1 MSLLQQTPGTDA
13 VCIDALLQDTYLL
26 VVELCHGASVHSGP
40 DLWSLCVQQ
49 VEAVQDA
56 LRRAEQDARSIDF
69 ISHAQCALLD
79 ETVLRHA
86 QGEAHE
92 AWARQTLQA
101 RFFNRHQAGEFL
113 YEDMRTVLR
122 EPAANPHVL
131 TAFHRVLM
139 LGFLGRYRDIAD
151 PQRQQWVDTLAARV
165 APLGIGQAVITQG
178 EKGRRGNAMRWVQSP
193 GMHVVAAVV
202 LLAGV
207 WWGLGHALGGV
218 TAALLPGQ
226 G

>member
-1 MSLLQQTPGTDA
+1 MSPVQQPPTTRA
-13 VCIDALLQDTYLL
+13 LCIDALLQDTYLL
-26 VVELCHGASVHSGP
+26 VVELCRGASVRSGP
-40 DLWSLCVQQ
+40 ELWALCARQ
-49 VEAVQDA
+49 VETVQAA
-56 LRRAEQDARSIDF
+56 LRHAEEDARSIDL

-86 QGEAHE
+86 QGEAHA
-92 AWARQTLQA
+92 AWAEQTLQA
-101 RFFNRHQAGEFL
+101 RFFSRHQAGEFL

-151 PQRQQWVDTLAARV
+151 PQRQQLVQALAARV
-165 APLGIGQAVITQG
+165 APLGITNAVITQA
-178 EKGRRGNAMRWVQSP
+178 EVRRRGDAMPWLPSSLI
-193 GMHVVAAVV
+193 HVIAALA

-207 WWGLGHALGGV
+207 WWGLDRALGGAV
-218 TAALLPGQ
+218 VALLAGQ
-226 G
+226 V